1 MTMLFRQLTMF
12 VFFLAML
19 SIGQADVRG
28 GGSRR
33 LDEDLGPCICV
44 AGTVLVP
51 TNVDGAC
58 GVVDGLDYGNGPE
71 GQEVAC
77 PGTAVFNDDC
87 CVPDKKK
94 KMMMMMMSKRK

>member
-1 MTMLFRQLTMF
+1 MF

-51 TNVDGAC
+51 TNEYGAC
-58 GVVDGLDYGNGPE
+58 GAVDGLDYGNGSE
-71 GQEVAC
+71 GQEVVC
-77 PGTAVFNDDC
+77 PGTADFNYYC

-94 KMMMMMMSKRK
+94 KMMMMSKRK